1 MWRHW
6 SAPVLKVI
14 CACFAPTGIHYLH
27 SCSPEARA
35 GTGSVD
41 GGIYFPIFK
50 GHIHIYTARLTDS
63 GGCSVRIILR
73 SPEISSSAAQAA
85 VAASSSR
92 HVWLLNKGFPNEE
105 NQQHALRVLR
115 TLSSG
120 RDAAPP
126 GRVDMWFFSSRN
138 RSEWMIKT
146 TNHEIV
152 NWENIGDFLDHKS
165 NEMVVISSFWIKAI

>member
-50 GHIHIYTARLTDS
+50 GHIHIYTARLTNS
-63 GGCSVRIILR
+63 GGCSVRIIVR

-92 HVWLLNKGFPNEE
+92 HVWLLNKGFPQRGEPARVK
-105 NQQHALRVLR
+105 ALKDTKLWKRCCSTREGGHVILFLQKHR
-115 TLSSG
+115 G
-120 RDAAPP
+120 
-126 GRVDMWFFSSRN
+126 GQ
-138 RSEWMIKT
+138 SEWLRQQIIRLWIGKT
-146 TNHEIV
+146 
-152 NWENIGDFLDHKS
+152 L
-165 NEMVVISSFWIKAI
+165 VIFFILPKVKWNGYFIILN